1 VTKSTFDAFYL
12 QHHALIVRF
21 AERRID
27 GGRADDIAA
36 ETFAIAW
43 RRFDEASPPGL
54 PWLYQTARNLIG
66 NAYRR
71 RKREQELTERLHAEP
86 SDPENELAIDV
97 LDALRQLAPKYRE
110 VLQLTYWESLSAAEV
125 ATVVGCSEPAAWK
138 RISRAKAELREIL
151 ALNDRKEAR
160 IG

>member
-1 VTKSTFDAFYL
+1 VTKSAFDAFYL
-12 QHHALIVRF
+12 QYYALIVRF

-27 GGRADDIAA
+27 GGRAEDIAA

-54 PWLYQTARNLIG
+54 AWLYQTARNLSG
-66 NAYRR
+66 SAYRT
-71 RKREQELTERLHAEP
+71 RKKEQQLTERLYSDSRGTGHEP
-86 SDPENELAIDV
+86 GIDV
-97 LDALRQLAPKYRE
+97 LDALQQLAPKYRE
-110 VLQLTYWESLSAAEV
+110 ALQLTYWESLTAAEV
-125 ATVVGCSEPAAWK
+125 AVVVGCSEPAAWK